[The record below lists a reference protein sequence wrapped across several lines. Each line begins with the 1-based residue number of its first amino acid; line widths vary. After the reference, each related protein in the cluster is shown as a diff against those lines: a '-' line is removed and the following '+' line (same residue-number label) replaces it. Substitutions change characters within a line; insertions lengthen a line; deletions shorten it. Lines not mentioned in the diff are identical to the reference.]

1 VAVQGAL
8 AVAGDV
14 LLAPTGRAVPAAFS
28 RSDGRFRYFHLQA
41 NRGAGGSEVAGFDQ
55 YFVNGGTLFA
65 VADGSLQQVLGAA
78 VGKEQRAIAHAF
90 TAGVEVAV
98 HPRWVV
104 YASGNRLRA
113 IDRRRL
119 LLEREVATKQGPKKT
134 KVLGTP
140 AWSSELAGG
149 PPSSLIVAGDWV
161 LAGGNGTVT
170 ALDIETGQSVWK
182 GQVEGTAYSLA
193 VAGGRLLAGTDRGT
207 IHCFG
212 QGEGPPTELA
222 PAPPSP
228 PSATTPGIAAAAE
241 EILRQGGFS
250 QGYCLDLGS
259 GDGQFALELAR
270 RTNLRIYAVD
280 ADPAKVAAAR
290 AMLHAAGLYGVR
302 VTVHQADLAG
312 VPYPNYFADLVVS
325 GRSVTEGADAVPWR
339 TVERVLRPYGGV
351 ACLGRPGAMRKSVR
365 GALEGAGEW
374 THLYAD
380 SANTVCSEDL
390 RLQSPLRMLWF
401 RDTDLAMPSRHGR
414 APSPL
419 VAQGRMFV
427 EGLDAVRAVNAYNG
441 SVLWEVPMKG
451 LLARF
456 HQDHLTGVA
465 ATGGNM
471 CLGPD
476 RLFVHTGDRCLSF
489 DVATGRQS
497 AAWEAPRRPDGKPG
511 VWGFIAY
518 ADGTLFGSLADETH
532 VVKES
537 WNAFLGKLEM
547 RGLWSEST
555 MLFAMDAGTGV
566 LRWTFRPRHSI
577 RHNAIAI
584 GGGRVFLIDR
594 PAAAGDTPRPQ
605 ARDVKPDHPPG
616 RLVCLDAQSGKV
628 LWENGDDIFGTLLAL
643 GEKHGILLMSYQPTR
658 FPLASERG
666 GRMAAFRAADGTRLW
681 DQAFRY
687 HSRPVLIDRA
697 IYAEPGQ
704 WDLLTGRRLAFDFSR
719 SYGCGILAGAR
730 RLLVYRSATLG
741 YCDLE
746 GARTTENY
754 GGIRPGCWINAI
766 PAGGLV
772 LLADAASW
780 CTCSYLNQATI
791 ALEPAPPRDG
801 RPSEKPA
808 GGQGQGSCSL
818 PGR

>member
-1 VAVQGAL
+1 
-8 AVAGDV
+8 
-14 LLAPTGRAVPAAFS
+14 
-28 RSDGRFRYFHLQA
+28 
-41 NRGAGGSEVAGFDQ
+41 
-55 YFVNGGTLFA
+55 
-65 VADGSLQQVLGAA
+65 LGAA
-78 VGKEQRAIAHAF
+78 VGKEQRTIAHAH

-104 YASGNRLRA
+104 YASGNHLRA
-113 IDRRRL
+113 IERRRL
-119 LLEREVATKQGPKKT
+119 LVEREVATKQGPKKT
-134 KVLGTP
+134 TKVLNTP
-140 AWSSELAGG
+140 AWSTKLAGA
-149 PPSSLIVAGDWV
+149 PPASLIVAGDWV
-161 LAGGNGTVT
+161 LAGGNGAVT
-170 ALDIETGQSVWK
+170 AFDLETGQSVWQ
-182 GQVEGTAYSLA
+182 GRVEGTACSLA
-193 VAGGRLLAGTDRGT
+193 VAGGRLLASTDRGT

-212 QGEGPPTELA
+212 LGAGPPSERA
-222 PAPPSP
+222 SAPPSALP
-228 PSATTPGIAAAAE
+228 APTPVVAAAAE
-241 EILRQGGFS
+241 EILRQGGPS
-250 QGYCLDLGS
+250 QGYCLDLGC
-259 GDGQFALELAR
+259 GDGLLTIELAR

-280 ADPAKVAAAR
+280 ADPGKVAAAR
-290 AMLHAAGLYGVR
+290 ARLHAARLYGVR
-302 VTVHQADLAG
+302 VTVHQADLAA

-339 TVERVLRPYGGV
+339 TVEPALRPYGGL
-351 ACLGRPGAMRKSVR
+351 ACLGPPGAMRKSVR
-365 GALEGAGEW
+365 GPLEGAGEW

-380 SANTVCSEDL
+380 PANTVCSKDVRL
-390 RLQSPLRMLWF
+390 RSPLRMLWF
-401 RDTDLAMPSRHGR
+401 RDTDLAMPTRHGR

-465 ATGGNM
+465 ATGSNM

-489 DVATGRQS
+489 DIVTGRQR
-497 AAWEAPRRPDGKPG
+497 AAWETPRQPDGKPG
-511 VWGFIAY
+511 VWGFLAY
-518 ADGTLFGSLADETH
+518 GEGTLFGSLADETH

-547 RGLWSEST
+547 HGLWSEST
-555 MLFAMDAGTGV
+555 MLFALDARTGT

-577 RHNAIAI
+577 RHNAVAI
-584 GGGRVFLIDR
+584 GSGRVFLVDP
-594 PAAAGDTPRPQ
+594 PAAGGGTPRAD
-605 ARDVKPDHPPG
+605 ARGKPEHPPG
-616 RLVCLDAQSGKV
+616 RLVCLDARSGKV

-643 GEKHGILLMSYQPTR
+643 GEEHGILVMSYQPTR
-658 FPLASERG
+658 FALASERG
-666 GRMAAFRAADGTRLW
+666 GRMAAFRMADGTRLW

-687 HSRPVLIDRA
+687 HARPVLIDRA

-704 WDLLTGRRLAFDFSR
+704 WDLLTGQRLAFDFSR
-719 SYGCGILAGAR
+719 SYGCGILAGAK

-801 RPSEKPA
+801 PPSEKPP
-808 GGQGQGSCSL
+808 GGQG
-818 PGR
+818 